1 VNPLRA
7 ATACRG
13 SLVGLVCLFCL
24 VCLVCLFC
32 LVCLECE
39 HEVHGLARRG
49 AVETPLVGQRLD
61 QEQAA
66 AGLCVGGNLRPHW
79 QRARRVVHVDAKP
92 TAGAGDGEH
101 DGLGPLTRLVPDGV
115 GHQLAGQQEGG
126 VQVDG
131 NLPGPDGVPDL
142 AAGFGRRGR
151 SRGQPDAAP
160 VAFAAFL
167 PFVAYVPFGRAGR
180 RHRGHRVPSC
190 AGPAGPGGLRPDSAL
205 LDVG

>member
-1 VNPLRA
+1 MKY
-7 ATACRG
+7 TALPAG
-13 SLVGLVCLFCL
+13 V
-24 VCLVCLFC
+24 
-32 LVCLECE
+32 
-39 HEVHGLARRG
+39 
-49 AVETPLVGQRLD
+49 RLD

-66 AGLCVGGNLRPHW
+66 AGLRVGVGVNLRHRR
-79 QRARRVVHVDAKP
+79 QGARRVVHIDAKP
-92 TAGAGDGEH
+92 AAGAGDGEH

-131 NLPGPDGVPDL
+131 NLPGPDGVPDP
-142 AAGFGRRGR
+142 AAGFARRGR

-160 VAFAAFL
+160 VAFLA
-167 PFVAYVPFGRAGR
+167 FVAFGRAGR